1 MKSMIFF
8 ILFFINA
15 AISIIFRDMT
25 ALYFAGLMLAT
36 SLLFVVIPHKEQN
49 EKTEQDTIK

>member
-15 AISIIFRDMT
+15 TISIIFRDMT

-49 EKTEQDTIK
+49 EKTK